1 MKNLFLIICLV
12 FLFSCAQKSEEIS
25 TRIEGDSLEA
35 QMIEAYNAGVVA
47 LEQGDILFAT
57 KKFNEAELLFPQS
70 EWAPKAS
77 LMASYAY
84 WKEAYYKNSVEE
96 LKRFIKL
103 YPKNENLN
111 YAYYLLA
118 MNYYE
123 SIVDE
128 KKDLR
133 PLTEAK
139 RYFNIVI
146 EKYPESDYAL
156 DGKYKLELI
165 DDLLAAKE
173 IYIARHYIKKEKWI
187 AAINRLKIIVSD
199 YDTTIY
205 IEEALHRLVEVYY
218 LIGLEEESKKYAKTL
233 GYNYQ
238 SSDWYKESY
247 RIFNKDYKV
256 KKIDPKN
263 EPKKKLLDR
272 IRSFF

>member
-35 QMIEAYNAGVVA
+35 QMIEAYNAGVAA

-118 MNYYE
+118 MNYYD

-238 SSDWYKESY
+238 SSEWYKESY

-272 IRSFF
+272 IKSFF

>member
-25 TRIEGDSLEA
+25 TRVEGDSLEA
-35 QMIEAYNAGVVA
+35 QMIEAYNAGVAA
-47 LEQGDILFAT
+47 LEQGDVLFAT

-84 WKEAYYKNSVEE
+84 WKAAYYKNSVEE

-118 MNYYE
+118 MNYYD
-123 SIVDE
+123 SIIDE

-187 AAINRLKIIVSD
+187 AAINRLKIIVSN

-218 LIGLEEESKKYAKTL
+218 IIGLEEESKKYAKTL

-238 SSDWYKESY
+238 SSEWYKESF
-247 RIFNKDYKV
+247 RVFNKDYKV
-256 KKIDPKN
+256 KKVDQKD

-272 IRSFF
+272 IKSFF

>member
-35 QMIEAYNAGVVA
+35 QMIEAYNAGVAA

-84 WKEAYYKNSVEE
+84 WKEAYYKNSVDE

-118 MNYYE
+118 MNYYD

-146 EKYPESDYAL
+146 EKYPDSDYAL

-173 IYIARHYIKKEKWI
+173 IFIARHYIKKEKWI

-238 SSDWYKESY
+238 SSEWYKESY

-272 IRSFF
+272 IKSFF